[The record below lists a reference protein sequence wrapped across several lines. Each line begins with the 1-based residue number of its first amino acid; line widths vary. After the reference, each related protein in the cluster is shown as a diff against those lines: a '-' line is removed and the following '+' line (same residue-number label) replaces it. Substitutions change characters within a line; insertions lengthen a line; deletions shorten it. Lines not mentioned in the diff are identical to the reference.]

1 MVLCGDT
8 PLVTGATLKKFY
20 EEHVQSG
27 AKASVLTTFMPDP
40 FGYGRVIR
48 LVDGSVEKIVEQ
60 KDASE
65 RELAINE
72 INTGIYCFDAEALFA
87 SLKKVNNNN
96 AQGEYYLPDVLSI
109 LRGEKQKINATIA
122 ENYEET
128 LGINSREQLANAEK
142 IIRQRKNK
150 ELIGSRSNFDGS

>member
-1 MVLCGDT
+1 MQAEPLIKDKNTAIMVLCGDT
-8 PLVTGATLKKFY
+8 PLVTGATLKNFY

-27 AKASVLTTFMPDP
+27 AKASVLTTFMSDP

-109 LRGEKQKINATIA
+109 LRKEKQKINASIA
-122 ENYEET
+122 DNYEET
-128 LGINSREQLANAEK
+128 LGINSREQLIN
-142 IIRQRKNK
+142 
-150 ELIGSRSNFDGS
+150 